1 MLFKD
6 LIKGIRHWFFIKF
19 VFCYVQTIFCCST
32 TFLLTPGKALV
43 MRSVALGFPKYF
55 LKPLLHQHSFDPPFH
70 SLVICSERMPMRIL
84 LQVYKNI
91 CNICWMHLI
100 LLCLLYLLAVHS
112 FDVDWYILS
121 LIINTISF
129 LPRRLKCKSCRF
141 LQLYICRGSSN
152 VREVARHDG
161 SIIFLSFR
169 FTEAILLLSLK
180 LSGKVAQPLRQRYV
194 LFLS

>member
-1 MLFKD
+1 MSKWLWIFQSTSWSHYCTSTH
-6 LIKGIRHWFFIKF
+6 LILP
-19 VFCYVQTIFCCST
+19 ST
-32 TFLLTPGKALV
+32 ALWYAV
-43 MRSVALGFPKYF
+43 REC
-55 LKPLLHQHSFDPPFH
+55 QW
-70 SLVICSERMPMRIL
+70 RIL

-91 CNICWMHLI
+91 CDICLIHLI
-100 LLCLLYLLAVHS
+100 LLSLLYLLAVLS

-121 LIINTISF
+121 LILNTISF
-129 LPRRLKCKSCRF
+129 LPLRLKCKPCRF
-141 LQLYICRGSSN
+141 LQLCICRGSSN

-180 LSGKVAQPLRQRYV
+180 LSGKVAQPLRQRNV